1 MLRTETK
8 IIRYLQQL
16 SKGLVTISM
25 EQAADIINMVKE
37 TQQYQAAGIYACAKL
52 YRWNATV
59 ENWEIMQVIPTTDE
73 LISQRILE
81 ELDKGP
87 VNFFYRYILLDSNGD
102 QQGCIYSANANLF

>member
-1 MLRTETK
+1 MRTETK

-16 SKGLVTISM
+16 SKGLVTISN

-37 TQQYQAAGIYACAKL
+37 TQQYQAAGVYACAKL

-73 LISQRILE
+73 LISQRIVE
-81 ELDKGP
+81 ALDKGP
-87 VNFFYRYILLDSNGD
+87 VNFFYRYDLLDTNGD
-102 QQGCIYSANANLF
+102 HQGSIYTANSNLF